1 MTLIFNG
8 GNIDQMMCVQ
18 IPINDDTLCEG
29 NEQFQVSLE
38 NIDPANVNLAP
49 GRQSGMVAII
59 DDDSRCI

>member
-1 MTLIFNG
+1 
-8 GNIDQMMCVQ
+8 MCVQ

-38 NIDPANVNLAP
+38 NIDPDNVNLAP

-59 DDDSRCI
+59 DDDSKCI